1 MILLMVSMFAT
12 WRVSSLLVHE
22 SGPYDI
28 LGRFRD
34 WVGVAYDEHSRPYG
48 RNVVA
53 AMLLCLWCTS
63 VWVGWAIAILT
74 VPESW
79 VLHGL
84 AYSAGAILIDQ
95 WLRRNPNRCYLRGW
109 TPLGLLNTV
118 LGCLFN
124 RVLAKHI
131 DEAGKI
137 VKWSF
142 YKATRFPPA
151 RDDGKSND

>member
-1 MILLMVSMFAT
+1 MILLLVSILAT
-12 WRVSSLLVHE
+12 WRVSSLLVNE

-34 WVGVAYDEHSRPYG
+34 WVGVAYDESSRPYG
-48 RNVVA
+48 KNVVA

-63 VWVGWAIAILT
+63 FWVGAVIAILT
-74 VPESW
+74 VPRLW
-79 VLHGL
+79 GLHAL

-95 WLRRNPNRCYLRGW
+95 WLHRNPFRCYLRGW

-118 LGCLFN
+118 LGCVFN

-131 DEAGKI
+131 DNETGKT
-137 VKWSF
+137 VKWSIR
-142 YKATRFPPA
+142 KATDFKPLP
-151 RDDGKSND
+151 